1 MSCFGGKTYEY
12 DELSLDRFDG
22 INLSSAAY
30 FLSHCHADHMVGLES
45 HELSKRFLD
54 CPDIKLYCSTVTAS
68 LLLAIPRFT
77 HLRAFIEELP
87 MDQETAIH
95 IPFSNSYISVT
106 LIPAGHCPGS
116 AMILVHGDNGTILYT
131 GDFRF
136 SIGDSV
142 RLKSLFTLTKGYSPK
157 FLIKSVYI
165 DTTFCIP
172 EAVHIPTREAC
183 LQVIISTASDWFIR
197 KGPSA
202 LLHVFSRSSY
212 GYEFIMVQLAKKYSC
227 KIHVSAKQFEKYR
240 FVPSIQRFL
249 TEDPNSTQIHFC
261 QNHIVSQ
268 VEENLELCKQRTNFD
283 KTALP
288 CTSVLRYSPHIL
300 QIVPSVMFFTKSKDV
315 SPTSMVYC
323 EGESVVRVC
332 YSSHCSYGEIID
344 FLSVLKPQNIY
355 PNVKPNNEFSLEDVR
370 KTLMHLQCQE
380 KQGAKRPQV
389 DYAKVSF
396 TSKLR
401 RMWYNIPAS
410 IPTAD
415 SAPTDVA
422 KLSSKVASPVE
433 APQGSPPP
441 NGSPPSSPS
450 LLEPNSHLAL
460 PLLRPKFHQIPDA
473 FDVFAQWEALDEV

>member
-300 QIVPSVMFFTKSKDV
+300 QIVPSVMFFYKKQGCLPHQHGLLRRRV
-315 SPTSMVYC
+315 S
-323 EGESVVRVC
+323 GESLLLI
-332 YSSHCSYGEIID
+332 SL
-344 FLSVLKPQNIY
+344 FL
-355 PNVKPNNEFSLEDVR
+355 
-370 KTLMHLQCQE
+370 
-380 KQGAKRPQV
+380 
-389 DYAKVSF
+389 
-396 TSKLR
+396 
-401 RMWYNIPAS
+401 W
-410 IPTAD
+410 
-415 SAPTDVA
+415 
-422 KLSSKVASPVE
+422 
-433 APQGSPPP
+433 
-441 NGSPPSSPS
+441 
-450 LLEPNSHLAL
+450 
-460 PLLRPKFHQIPDA
+460 
-473 FDVFAQWEALDEV
+473 